1 MYLDIVKFLRGK
13 ENIYVKLRV
22 LTEHLVEF
30 TFSDNKPSCEVLL
43 SGFEVLNEYDFQN
56 QSDVYYYG
64 FTTLYREIDENI
76 VILSNDGSVY
86 IESETILEYVPT
98 EENLKMVF
106 ENSKI
111 ARINESKYLLA
122 SYLETHLLVSN
133 CHGGVEAQYSVTTE
147 KQSLMASNYLTYTIA
162 KQAGLDA
169 ELTWNA
175 TGQECEVWTEEEFVT
190 LVLQIGEYV
199 KPLVSLQQSYEVQIR
214 NCKTQEEL
222 DAIVISYDVYGIG
235 EEDNT

>member
-1 MYLDIVKFLRGK
+1 MLEDL
-13 ENIYVKLRV
+13 NIY
-22 LTEHLVEF
+22 
-30 TFSDNKPSCEVLL
+30 NVLL
-43 SGFEVLNEYDFQN
+43 
-56 QSDVYYYG
+56 
-64 FTTLYREIDENI
+64 DENGYFTGMACKSQYGTFENGI
-76 VILSNDGSVY
+76 NVNTIPV
-86 IESETILEYVPT
+86 IESEDLIEEYALRSYKYIDNIWIFDDKRYEELTSISEEEKVIILED
-98 EENLKMVF
+98 N
-106 ENSKI
+106 KI
-111 ARINESKYLLA
+111 QKINESKYLLA
-122 SYLETHLLVSN
+122 TYLETHPLISN
-133 CHGGVEAQYSVTTE
+133 CHGGVEAQYSVTSE

-222 DAIVISYDVYGIG
+222 DAIVISYDVYGVN
-235 EEDNT
+235 E